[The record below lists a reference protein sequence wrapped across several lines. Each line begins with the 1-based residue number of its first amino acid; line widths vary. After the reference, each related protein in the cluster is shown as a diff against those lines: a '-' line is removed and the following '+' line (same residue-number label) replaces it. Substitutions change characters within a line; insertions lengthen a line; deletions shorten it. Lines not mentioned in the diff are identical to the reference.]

1 MASSRGTQ
9 PEMLIYSIFP
19 FVQDALI
26 KHEEA
31 GTTESKEYQDA
42 MAVFYNRH
50 LCRVDPWPADV
61 LKSFEWMEKDHTVYY
76 TM

>member
-1 MASSRGTQ
+1 MTLSS
-9 PEMLIYSIFP
+9 LSS